1 MARPEKEV
9 ATDTRRGLTRP
20 THLEM
25 WKSEMAD
32 SSGLLGVVN
41 PQPAARLG
49 GHGGMRHDRAYQD
62 GGAAA

>member
-49 GHGGMRHDRAYQD
+49 GHGGMMV
-62 GGAAA
+62 